1 MTDQSRTKNG
11 ARAAG
16 AALSFFTAIPLGRR
30 VAFDE
35 QDLRRGAVLFPAVGA
50 LVGVVVA
57 TVAWAAHILLPAPP
71 AAILGV
77 ASGVAVTAAFH
88 LDGLADVADGI
99 GASLTGRD
107 PAEVMRDPRL
117 GTFGVAAV
125 ALDLLLKTSL
135 VAALV
140 AAGFPWVVVAA
151 GALSRVPAIALA
163 WRLPYAGG
171 GTGVWTEGIGLA
183 ATLAAA
189 AIALVIAVP
198 AAHAATVWMIVAV
211 AVAALPLAWWSR
223 RRLGGVAGDVFGAA
237 AELGETLALA
247 AAVAAMR

>member
-1 MTDQSRTKNG
+1 MAEPSPVRDG

-16 AALSFFTAIPLGRR
+16 AALSFLTAIPLGRR

-35 QDLRRGAVLFPAVGA
+35 RDLRRGAVLFPAVGA
-50 LVGVVVA
+50 LVGAVVA
-57 TVAWAAHILLPAPP
+57 TVAWGSHILLPALP

-88 LDGLADVADGI
+88 LDGLGDVADGI
-99 GASLTGRD
+99 GASLAGRD

-135 VAALV
+135 VATLV
-140 AAGFPWVVVAA
+140 VTGFPWAIVAA

-171 GTGVWTEGIGLA
+171 GTGVWTEGVG
-183 ATLAAA
+183 ATATVVASVIAL
-189 AIALVIAVP
+189 AIAIPIA
-198 AAHAATVWMIVAV
+198 HMTTLWMIAAV
-211 AVAALPLAWWSR
+211 AVAALPLAWWSK
-223 RRLGGVAGDVFGAA
+223 RRLNGVTGDVFGAA
-237 AELGETLALA
+237 AELGETFALA